1 MLPLLPFEPN
11 LLNKLEVV
19 VEDGEGVEVVEV
31 EHVVAAGAGDAAVVV
46 AVLLDQLSSSMIGS
60 NPELDPLGRYQDQKS
75 MKINQYHFLLSIS
88 ILNLG
93 PYLFKYYTF
102 HDFSLIKRGK

>member
-11 LLNKLEVV
+11 LLNMLEVV

-31 EHVVAAGAGDAAVVV
+31 EHVVAAGVGDAAVVV

-60 NPELDPLGRYQDQKS
+60 NPELDPLRRYQDQKS
-75 MKINQYHFLLSIS
+75 MKINQYYFLLSIS
-88 ILNLG
+88 ILKVLTCSNII
-93 PYLFKYYTF
+93 LFMTF
-102 HDFSLIKRGK
+102 L